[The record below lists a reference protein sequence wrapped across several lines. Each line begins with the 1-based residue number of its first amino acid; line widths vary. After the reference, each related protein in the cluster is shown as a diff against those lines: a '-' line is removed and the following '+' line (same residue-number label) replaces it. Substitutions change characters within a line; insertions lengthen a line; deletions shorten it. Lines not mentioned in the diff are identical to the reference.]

1 MTDSDK
7 PVEMNNSESEPIAE
21 PIPHDSGAEPRAEAQ
36 PTEAQ
41 PTEAHSTE
49 TLTAELNPHPPIS
62 TIETRKKNRSP
73 LGLVAGLAAGALI
86 GGTAGAGVAT
96 WAITTNLN
104 SHSSTSAT
112 AAPTTITVNN
122 PNSVTAVT
130 AIAAKAGPS
139 IVTISVQGE
148 QSAGTGSG
156 IIITE
161 DGYILT
167 NTHVVTLDGESAHPT
182 IQVQTWDGH
191 LYTGKLVGTDPISDL
206 AVVKISG
213 TFQPLEFADS
223 SKLNVGDM
231 TVAIG
236 APLGLSNTVTNGIV
250 SALNRGITISSS
262 AAPDDSNSQS
272 PNDQGDSPFNFW
284 EFPGF
289 GDSNG
294 NGNGDSNGNGNGDDQ
309 SSQPQ
314 SAFDMANIFL
324 PVIQTDAAINPGNSG
339 GALLDSNGK
348 VIGVNVAIAGS
359 GSQLGGGQSGNIG
372 IGFAIP
378 SNLAKRVAFDII
390 NNGTASHGL
399 MGATIMDAASDSAI
413 KDKTIVGASVQ
424 SVTDG
429 GPASKAGIQKG
440 DIITSFNGV
449 PVTGSTDLTA
459 QVRAAEAG
467 SSATVTYVRNGQAT
481 TVTLTLG
488 ELK

>member
-1 MTDSDK
+1 MADK
-7 PVEMNNSESEPIAE
+7 NESVADPNQTVEDGANDLESQANTTQVIPPVDTHSSPSASEP
-21 PIPHDSGAEPRAEAQ
+21 
-36 PTEAQ
+36 
-41 PTEAHSTE
+41 
-49 TLTAELNPHPPIS
+49 
-62 TIETRKKNRSP
+62 RKAKTNP
-73 LGLVAGLAAGALI
+73 LGIAAAVAVGALI
-86 GGTAGAGVAT
+86 GGASGGGIAA
-96 WAITTNLN
+96 WAITSNLATHSTNAT
-104 SHSSTSAT
+104 SSNPTS
-112 AAPTTITVNN
+112 ITVNN
-122 PNSVTAVT
+122 PNNVSAVT

-139 IVTISVQGE
+139 VVTISVTGK

-182 IQVQTWDGH
+182 INVQTYDGH
-191 LYTGKLVGTDPISDL
+191 LFEAKLIGTDPISDL
-206 AVVKISG
+206 AVIKIKG
-213 TFQPLEFADS
+213 TFEPLEFADS

-236 APLGLSNTVTNGIV
+236 APLGLTNSVTNGIV

-262 AAPDDSNSQS
+262 AAPKDGESQT
-272 PNDQGDSPFNFW
+272 PNDEGDSPFNFW

-289 GDSNG
+289 P
-294 NGNGDSNGNGNGDDQ
+294 NGNGNGDDNGD
-309 SSQPQ
+309 SNGDQPQ
-314 SAFDMANIFL
+314 SAIDMPNIYL

-339 GALLDSNGK
+339 GALLDSNGN

-359 GSQLGGGQSGNIG
+359 GSDIGGGQSGNIG

-390 NNGTASHGL
+390 NDGKASHGL
-399 MGATIMDAASDSAI
+399 MGATVMDAAADSAI

-424 SVTDG
+424 SVTDDG
-429 GPASKAGIQKG
+429 AAKKAGIQKG
-440 DIITSFNGV
+440 DIITVFNGA
-449 PVTGSTDLTA
+449 PITDSTTLTA
-459 QVRAAEAG
+459 LVRAAAAG
-467 SSATVTYVRNGQAT
+467 SSATVTYVRGGQPT

>member
-1 MTDSDK
+1 MTDKDE
-7 PVEMNNSESEPIAE
+7 PVEMNSSDSEPI
-21 PIPHDSGAEPRAEAQ
+21 AEAQ
-36 PTEAQ
+36 PTEA
-41 PTEAHSTE
+41 
-49 TLTAELNPHPPIS
+49 LTAELTPHPPVS
-62 TIETRKKNRSP
+62 TIEVSKKSRSP
-73 LGLVAGLAAGALI
+73 LGLVAGLAVGALI

-104 SHSSTSAT
+104 SHSSTAAVS
-112 AAPTTITVNN
+112 APTTITVNN

-272 PNDQGDSPFNFW
+272 PNDQGESPFNFW

-289 GDSNG
+289 GDGNGNGDSNG
-294 NGNGDSNGNGNGDDQ
+294 NGNGDSNGNGNNDDQ

-339 GALLDSNGK
+339 GALLDANGK

-390 NNGTASHGL
+390 SNGTASHGL

-424 SVTDG
+424 SVTAG
-429 GPASKAGIQKG
+429 GPASNAGIQKG
-440 DIITSFNGV
+440 DIITAFNGV

-467 SSATVTYVRNGQAT
+467 SSATVSYVRNGQET